1 MSEWKRVKLR
11 DCVEEVDERTTE
23 NNQYEILTSSKSG
36 IYSQE
41 DYFDKQVASK
51 NNTGYKIIK
60 RGQFTYR
67 SMSDNGRFTINRL
80 ENKDIGIVSPAYP
93 VFEAIDINAEYLK
106 YFFQSEGF
114 RKEIYNLSQGS
125 TRAALKYR
133 DLSNIEI
140 LLPPIEEQEKI
151 VKILKNIDS
160 IIKKYK
166 NLLEEK
172 NQFIKSQFAEMFENK
187 EYPKKRMDE
196 VAILKSGT
204 TFNKEYELQN
214 GDLLYCKVSDMNLQ
228 GNEKYMISSKTYVT
242 KDVGLKSSIP
252 ANSVIFPKRGGAIG
266 TNKKRIIIKDTCVDL
281 NTMGVTPK
289 ESINIQYLYYYFINI
304 DLATLCDGSA
314 VPQLNNKNIGPLEI
328 SVAPIEIQQ
337 HFANIVEQID
347 EQKFLLDKQKQN
359 YEKLKKGIMQK
370 LLTGK
375 VRVKI

>member
-23 NNQYEILTSSKSG
+23 NNQYEVLTSSKSG

-51 NNTGYKIIK
+51 DNTGYKIIK

-67 SMSDNGRFTINRL
+67 SMSDNGTFTINRL

-347 EQKFLLDKQKQN
+347 KQKFLLDKQKQN

>member
-1 MSEWKRVKLR
+1 
-11 DCVEEVDERTTE
+11 
-23 NNQYEILTSSKSG
+23 
-36 IYSQE
+36 
-41 DYFDKQVASK
+41 
-51 NNTGYKIIK
+51 
-60 RGQFTYR
+60 
-67 SMSDNGRFTINRL
+67 
-80 ENKDIGIVSPAYP
+80 
-93 VFEAIDINAEYLK
+93 
-106 YFFQSEGF
+106 
-114 RKEIYNLSQGS
+114 
-125 TRAALKYR
+125 
-133 DLSNIEI
+133 
-140 LLPPIEEQEKI
+140 
-151 VKILKNIDS
+151 
-160 IIKKYK
+160 
-166 NLLEEK
+166 
-172 NQFIKSQFAEMFENK
+172 MFENK

-347 EQKFLLDKQKQN
+347 KQKFLLDKQKQN

>member
-347 EQKFLLDKQKQN
+347 KQKFLLDKQKQN
-359 YEKLKKGIMQK
+359 YEILKKGIMQK

>member
-347 EQKFLLDKQKQN
+347 KQKFLLDKQKQN